1 MDGSIEHH
9 AMEDTSIDDDSV
21 SVPFDVIPCLE
32 AACNFDSIKAAITT
46 LDYVDISKY
55 GI

>member
-21 SVPFDVIPCLE
+21 SLSFGVIPCLE
-32 AACNFDSIKAAITT
+32 AVCNYDSIKAAITK
-46 LDYVDISKY
+46 LDYVDMSKY